1 MLWNAAY
8 QDDLNKFAQQKQK
21 KTFISHQVD
30 NFDESDHEF
39 GEDILND
46 SEEDDPS
53 PYSVFQSSFNSAE
66 PEKPT
71 KLFISYQLWGD
82 FPEATKQMII
92 DCNRKIK
99 VPNPRPHFNG
109 GNTKPKSTLGQS
121 NPKPQ
126 QVHFPENDSPPE
138 NSSTET
144 SPQTMVH
151 ECLSDGGMDLSAIN
165 NVMSAF
171 KARLETHLKN
181 HQEKSTPIKDMFLLE
196 LINLPTTWL
205 IGEPVEEALLVLT

>member
-1 MLWNAAY
+1 M
-8 QDDLNKFAQQKQK
+8 
-21 KTFISHQVD
+21 
-30 NFDESDHEF
+30 
-39 GEDILND
+39 ND

-71 KLFISYQLWGD
+71 KAFISHQLWGD
-82 FPEATKQMII
+82 FSEATKQMII
-92 DCNRKIK
+92 DYNRKIK

-109 GNTKPKSTLGQS
+109 GNPKPKSTLEQS

-126 QVHFPENDSPPE
+126 QVHFPENDNPPE

-144 SPQTMVH
+144 STQTMVH
-151 ECLSDGGMDLSAIN
+151 ECLSDGGMDPSAIN
-165 NVMSAF
+165 NVMPAF
-171 KARLETHLKN
+171 KARLETHLKSY
-181 HQEKSTPIKDMFLLE
+181 QEKSTPIKDMFLLE

-205 IGEPVEEALLVLT
+205 IGEPVEALLVLT